1 MSFYNL
7 HHFKGP
13 LLLLSYMIYFMNDMS
28 VREECSYKV
37 IIIDTTD
44 GALGLFWLQRLKHP
58 YIYQEFLFFY
68 LY

>member
-1 MSFYNL
+1 
-7 HHFKGP
+7 
-13 LLLLSYMIYFMNDMS
+13 MIYFTNDMS

-58 YIYQEFLFFY
+58 YVYQEFHLFY